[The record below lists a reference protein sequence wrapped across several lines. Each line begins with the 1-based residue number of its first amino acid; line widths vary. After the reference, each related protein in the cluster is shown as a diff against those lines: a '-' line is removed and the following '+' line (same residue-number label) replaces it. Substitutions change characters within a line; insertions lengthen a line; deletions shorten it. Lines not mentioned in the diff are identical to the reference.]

1 VTKLLIASS
10 NPGKLLEM
18 QAVLESRYPAGTFE
32 LLRPVDLGLDL
43 DVPEEGETY
52 AENAAYKARAYAF
65 ASGLH
70 TLADDSG
77 LEVASL
83 DGAPGLHSARFGV
96 EEANG
101 APTDATRRAHLLRLL
116 ADKPRPWKACFICTV
131 AVADPDGTVQFAV
144 GEVEGEIIPDERGST
159 GFGYDP
165 LFYIPELGQ
174 TTAELG
180 PAVKN
185 QISHRANA
193 LRNAFPIL
201 DGLLGKTG

>member
-1 VTKLLIASS
+1 MTKLLIASS
-10 NPGKLLEM
+10 NPGKLIEM

-77 LEVASL
+77 LEVAAL

-116 ADKPRPWKACFICTV
+116 ADKPRPWNACFICTV
-131 AVADPDGTVQFAV
+131 AVADPDGSVQFSV

-180 PAVKN
+180 PDVKN

-201 DGLLGKTG
+201 DGLLGKAG